1 MSLLDRY
8 IAENNI
14 TGPRAAKS
22 AADMMTRDAYIAL
35 LDPDHSRLAY
45 QSWFTKHGGE
55 DQALFAEFV
64 STYGAP
70 VLTGHGAVG
79 LDNLGAVDYT
89 NGVGQGWAAMHAQ
102 LIAEANAPAYTGPQY
117 FSSVGPSPAPA
128 PAPAPAVVVAPAVK
142 PPAGVA
148 PVVGPSG
155 SQTPGAVAVDVSRS
169 GYVTPPG
176 AYIDSPAYVDA
187 AGGIVV
193 DGSRGVVAPSFAV
206 APPPWG
212 KLALIAGAVA
222 LLMRRR

>member
-35 LDPDHSRLAY
+35 IDPDHSRLAY
-45 QSWFTKHGGE
+45 QSWFTKHGAE

-64 STYGAP
+64 NTYGAP
-70 VLTGHGAVG
+70 VLTGRGAVG
-79 LDNLGAVDYT
+79 FDNLAAVDYT

-117 FSSVGPSPAPA
+117 FSSTPAGYVPPAPA
-128 PAPAPAVVVAPAVK
+128 PAPVIAPPS
-142 PPAGVA
+142 PLPSAGLA
-148 PVVGPSG
+148 PVVGPTG
-155 SQTPGAVAVDVSRS
+155 SKAPGAVDVPRS
-169 GYVTPPG
+169 GYVTPPA
-176 AYIDSPAYVDA
+176 AYVDAPAYVDA
-187 AGGIVV
+187 SGGIVV
-193 DGSRGVVAPSFAV
+193 DGSQGVVAPSFAV